1 MASVSSLS
9 SGSSIYGSR
18 NSHIIS
24 GLASGMDTESMIEG
38 MVQGIKSKIDK
49 QKQQKTILG
58 WQQQAYR
65 SISDQLVSLST
76 KYTSYTSSTNLMSQ
90 DFFKP
95 SIITALGKYASSI
108 SASGSTSSNIE
119 IFQASKAQTESISFT
134 GLNGVANSSSNSVVG
149 KFEQGADIGIDIV
162 NGTGEDI
169 SAFEG
174 KYITFEY
181 NNKTY
186 TIDLPA
192 DPTTLGTKE
201 DGTQYSYDSAKDV
214 ADVINKQL
222 SEIKVG
228 ESDKLSDYIQVGTN
242 DKGTASDTS
251 DDVIEISLT
260 DKASGN
266 FEITGGSS
274 EALEGL
280 GLEKG
285 DKISSSATDKKLT
298 GDTFSTTVQKDI
310 KDILIGSTIT
320 LNYNGQSE
328 VIAFPNK
335 AEYEEILKAGDGLS
349 GVDKSNAVNKA
360 FEDFL
365 QKKIDKA
372 FGYGRIDVTN
382 TLEGDRSGLFN
393 LGFELK
399 GSNANNDTLSIT
411 SGSTGLVGSSSIFG
425 FDFGAS
431 NRINANDTLAE
442 LGIKLDGMN
451 AVKGVGTP
459 TLQDD
464 GKTYKDDNG
473 NIVDKDGNRLDAKGN
488 KIYALNINGVEIG
501 QYTQD
506 SKLSTIMSDIN
517 NSDAG
522 VKVTYSSTTNQFAF
536 TASNGGSGGRVEINN
551 DNNNNL
557 AAAIF
562 GSVTYDSNTGDMTV
576 KTKDST
582 VTVNKDGTAQGDTGS
597 INVTRGK
604 DASITAIINGVEKT
618 LTSGTN
624 AFTIDGLAI
633 TVNSE
638 FAIEKKDGKYSESGV
653 TFNQSVDTDKIVNAV
668 KTFVEEYNKMLADL
682 GTAYTTQPSNKYAP
696 LTDDQKADMTEKQ
709 IEEYE
714 KKAKEGILFADSDLK
729 SLASD
734 LRFLFSDSALEEI
747 GIKTSTEASDRG
759 KLSIDENKLRA
770 AIEGN
775 LDSVK
780 DAFAAPIDEKG
791 VNGGAMPKLKQV
803 LDKYAATTGAVK
815 GILIEKAGSQF
826 SPSALLN
833 NQIKSEIEDID
844 EIIDKLT
851 DQLNDKIDFYTSKFS
866 KLEVLIS
873 QMNSQSSYLSSMS
886 GGY

>member
-9 SGSSIYGSR
+9 SSSSIYGSR

-49 QKQQKTILG
+49 QKQQQTILG

-95 SIITALGKYASSI
+95 SIITALGNYASSI

-119 IFQASKAQTESISFT
+119 ILKASKAQTESISFT
-134 GLNGVANSSSNSVVG
+134 GLNGVADSSSNSVVG

-162 NGTGEDI
+162 NGKGEDI

-192 DPTTLGTKE
+192 DPSTLGTKE

-228 ESDKLSDYIQVGTN
+228 DSDKLSDYIQVGTN
-242 DKGTASDTS
+242 DKGTAGDTS

-260 DKASGN
+260 NKSSGN

-310 KDILIGSTIT
+310 KDLLIGSTIT

-328 VIAFPNK
+328 VIAFPNQ
-335 AEYEEILKAGDGLS
+335 AEYEEILKAGDA
-349 GVDKSNAVNKA
+349 NAVNKA

-382 TLEGDRSGLFN
+382 TVTSDKDPNNDSLFN
-393 LGFELK
+393 LGFKLN

-431 NRINANDTLAE
+431 NRINTNDTLDE
-442 LGIKLDGMN
+442 LGIKLNGLTAD
-451 AVKGVGTP
+451 A
-459 TLQDD
+459 D
-464 GKTYKDDNG
+464 GKYT
-473 NIVDKDGNRLDAKGN
+473 
-488 KIYALNINGVEIG
+488 LNINGVEVG
-501 QYTQD
+501 KYTKD
-506 SKLSTIMSDIN
+506 TKLSTIMSDIN

-522 VKVTYSSTTNQFAF
+522 VKVTYSSTTNQFVF

-562 GSVTYDSNTGDMTV
+562 GSVTYDNSGNMQ
-576 KTKDST
+576 
-582 VTVNKDGTAQGDTGS
+582 VTTMNEDGLQNVVVVDKDGNSAAMLDGTYGV
-597 INVTRGK
+597 NVTRGK
-604 DASITAIINGVEKT
+604 DAQITAVINGVEKT

-633 TVNSE
+633 TVNSGFE
-638 FAIEKKDGKYSESGV
+638 VKGDESGV
-653 TFNQSVDTDKIVNAV
+653 TFNQSVDTDKIVDAV

-682 GTAYTTQPSNKYAP
+682 GTAYTTQPSKGYTA

-747 GIKTSTEASDRG
+747 GITTSTEASDRG

-780 DAFAAPIDEKG
+780 DAFAAPLDEKG
-791 VNGGAMPKLKQV
+791 VNGGAMPKLKEV

-873 QMNSQSSYLSSMS
+873 QMNSQSSYLSGMS

>member
-49 QKQQKTILG
+49 QKQQQTILG
-58 WQQQAYR
+58 WQQKAYR

-335 AEYEEILKAGDGLS
+335 AEYEEILKAGDA
-349 GVDKSNAVNKA
+349 DAVNKA

-382 TLEGDRSGLFN
+382 TATKDGNFN

-399 GSNANNDTLSIT
+399 GSNAKNDTLSIT

-431 NRINANDTLAE
+431 NRINTNDTLAE

-506 SKLSTIMSDIN
+506 SKLSTIISNIN

-522 VKVTYSSTTNQFAF
+522 VKVTYSSTTNQFVF

-562 GSVTYDSNTGDMTV
+562 GSVTYD
-576 KTKDST
+576 DSENMQ
-582 VTVNKDGTAQGDTGS
+582 VTTMNEDGLQNVVVVDKDGNSAAMLDGIYGV
-597 INVTRGK
+597 NVTRGK
-604 DASITAIINGVEKT
+604 DASITAVINGVEKT

-653 TFNQSVDTDKIVNAV
+653 TFNQSVDTDKIVDAV

-873 QMNSQSSYLSSMS
+873 QMNSQSSYLSGMS

>member
-9 SGSSIYGSR
+9 SSSSIYGSR

-49 QKQQKTILG
+49 QKQQQTILG

-95 SIITALGKYASSI
+95 SIITALGNYASSI

-119 IFQASKAQTESISFT
+119 ILKASKAQTESISFT
-134 GLNGVANSSSNSVVG
+134 GLNGVADSSSNSVIG

-162 NGTGEDI
+162 NGKGEDI

-192 DPTTLGTKE
+192 DPSTLGTKK
-201 DGTQYSYDSAKDV
+201 DGTEYNYNSAKDV

-228 ESDKLSDYIQVGTN
+228 DSDKLSDYIQVGTN
-242 DKGTASDTS
+242 DKGTADDTS

-260 DKASGN
+260 DKTSGN
-266 FEITGGSS
+266 FEIKGGSS
-274 EALEGL
+274 EALQGL

-285 DKISSSATDKKLT
+285 DKISSTATDKKLT

-310 KDILIGSTIT
+310 KDLLIGSTIT

-328 VIAFPNK
+328 IIAFPNK
-335 AEYEEILKAGDGLS
+335 AEYEEILKAGDA
-349 GVDKSNAVNKA
+349 NAVNKA

-382 TLEGDRSGLFN
+382 TLEGDGSGLFN

-431 NRINANDTLAE
+431 NRINTNDTLAE

-522 VKVTYSSTTNQFAF
+522 VKVTYSSTTNQFVF

-551 DNNNNL
+551 DNNDNL

-562 GSVTYDSNTGDMTV
+562 GSVKYGTENGKESITIGRDDGVV
-576 KTKDST
+576 KITEKE
-582 VTVNKDGTAQGDTGS
+582 DGTYETTVEEGKNTITMTQ
-597 INVTRGK
+597 GK
-604 DASITAIINGVEKT
+604 DAQITAVINGVEKT

-633 TVNSE
+633 TVNSGFE
-638 FAIEKKDGKYSESGV
+638 VKGDESGV
-653 TFNQSVDTDKIVNAV
+653 TFNQSVDTDKIVDAV

-682 GTAYTTQPSNKYAP
+682 GTAYTTQPSKGYTA

-747 GIKTSTEASDRG
+747 GITTSTEASDRG

-775 LDSVK
+775 LDAVK
-780 DAFAAPIDEKG
+780 DAFAAPLDEKG
-791 VNGGAMPKLKQV
+791 ANGGAMPKLKEV

-873 QMNSQSSYLSSMS
+873 QMNSQSSYLSGMS

>member
-49 QKQQKTILG
+49 QKQQQTILG

-382 TLEGDRSGLFN
+382 TLEGDGSGLFN

-431 NRINANDTLAE
+431 NRINTNDTLDE

-522 VKVTYSSTTNQFAF
+522 VKVTYSSTTNQFVF

-562 GSVTYDSNTGDMTV
+562 GSVDYSTGNAVVNRASGSGDSSV
-576 KTKDST
+576 
-582 VTVNKDGTAQGDTGS
+582 VN
-597 INVTRGK
+597 GK
-604 DASITAIINGVEKT
+604 DASITAVINGVEKT

-638 FAIEKKDGKYSESGV
+638 FEIKKTDGIKYDESGV
-653 TFNQSVDTDKIVNAV
+653 TFNQSVDTDKIVDAV

-682 GTAYTTQPSNKYAP
+682 GTAYTTQPNKNYTA

-873 QMNSQSSYLSSMS
+873 QMNSQSSYLSGMS

>member
-9 SGSSIYGSR
+9 SSSSIYGSR

-49 QKQQKTILG
+49 QKQQQTILG

-95 SIITALGKYASSI
+95 SIITALGNYASSI

-119 IFQASKAQTESISFT
+119 ILKASKAQTESISFT
-134 GLNGVANSSSNSVVG
+134 GLNEVADSSSNSVVG

-162 NGTGEDI
+162 NGKGEDI

-192 DPTTLGTKE
+192 DPSTLGTKE

-228 ESDKLSDYIQVGTN
+228 DSDKLSDYIQVGTN
-242 DKGTASDTS
+242 DKGTAGDTS

-260 DKASGN
+260 NKSSGN

-310 KDILIGSTIT
+310 KDLLIGSTIT

-328 VIAFPNK
+328 VIAFPNQ

-382 TLEGDRSGLFN
+382 TVTSDKDPNNDSLFN
-393 LGFELK
+393 LGFKLN

-431 NRINANDTLAE
+431 NRINTNDTLDE
-442 LGIKLDGMN
+442 LGIKLNGLTAD
-451 AVKGVGTP
+451 A
-459 TLQDD
+459 D
-464 GKTYKDDNG
+464 GKYT
-473 NIVDKDGNRLDAKGN
+473 
-488 KIYALNINGVEIG
+488 LNINGVEVG
-501 QYTQD
+501 KYTKD
-506 SKLSTIMSDIN
+506 TKLSTIMSDIN

-522 VKVTYSSTTNQFAF
+522 VKVTYSSTTNQFVF
-536 TASNGGSGGRVEINN
+536 TATNGGSGGRVEINN
-551 DNNNNL
+551 DNNDNL

-562 GSVTYDSNTGDMTV
+562 GSVKYDSNTGDMTV
-576 KTKDST
+576 TTKDKDAET
-582 VTVNKDGTAQGDTGS
+582 GQVTENKVTIKKDGNIDSSSGNAND

-604 DASITAIINGVEKT
+604 DASITAVINGVEKT

-633 TVNSE
+633 TVNSGFE
-638 FAIEKKDGKYSESGV
+638 VKGDESGV
-653 TFNQSVDTDKIVNAV
+653 TFNQSVDTDKIVDAV

-682 GTAYTTQPSNKYAP
+682 GTAYTTQPSKGYTA

-747 GIKTSTEASDRG
+747 GITTSTEASDRG

-780 DAFAAPIDEKG
+780 DAFAAPLDEKG
-791 VNGGAMPKLKQV
+791 VNGGAMPKLKEV

-873 QMNSQSSYLSSMS
+873 QMNSQSSYLSGMS

>member
-9 SGSSIYGSR
+9 SSSSIYGSR

-49 QKQQKTILG
+49 QKQQQTILG

-119 IFQASKAQTESISFT
+119 ILKASKAQTESISFT
-134 GLNGVANSSSNSVVG
+134 GLNGVADSSSNSVVG

-162 NGTGEDI
+162 NGKGEDI

-192 DPTTLGTKE
+192 DPSTLGTKK

-228 ESDKLSDYIQVGTN
+228 DSDKLSDYIQVGTN
-242 DKGTASDTS
+242 DKGTAGDTS

-260 DKASGN
+260 NKSSGN

-274 EALEGL
+274 EALQGL

-285 DKISSSATDKKLT
+285 DKISSTATDKKLT
-298 GDTFSTTVQKDI
+298 GDTFSTTVKKDI
-310 KDILIGSTIT
+310 KDLLIGSTIT

-328 VIAFPNK
+328 IIAFPNK
-335 AEYEEILKAGDGLS
+335 AEYEEILKAGDA
-349 GVDKSNAVNKA
+349 NAVNKA

-382 TLEGDRSGLFN
+382 TLEGDGSGLFN

-431 NRINANDTLAE
+431 NRINTNDTLAE

-522 VKVTYSSTTNQFAF
+522 VKVTYSSTTNQFVF
-536 TASNGGSGGRVEINN
+536 TATNGGSGGRVEINN

-562 GSVTYDSNTGDMTV
+562 GSVTYDNSGNMQ
-576 KTKDST
+576 
-582 VTVNKDGTAQGDTGS
+582 VTTMNEDGLQNVVVVDKDGNSAAMLDGTYGV
-597 INVTRGK
+597 NVTRGK
-604 DASITAIINGVEKT
+604 DASITAVINGVEKT

-633 TVNSE
+633 TVNSGFE
-638 FAIEKKDGKYSESGV
+638 VKGDESGV
-653 TFNQSVDTDKIVNAV
+653 TFNQSVDTDKIVDAV

-682 GTAYTTQPSNKYAP
+682 GTAYTTQPSKGYTA

-747 GIKTSTEASDRG
+747 GITTSTEASDRG

-780 DAFAAPIDEKG
+780 DAFAAPLDEKG
-791 VNGGAMPKLKQV
+791 VNGGAMPKLKEV

-873 QMNSQSSYLSSMS
+873 QMNSQSSYLSGMS

>member
-9 SGSSIYGSR
+9 SSSSIYGSR

-49 QKQQKTILG
+49 QKQQQTILG

-95 SIITALGKYASSI
+95 SIITALGNYASSI

-119 IFQASKAQTESISFT
+119 ILKASKAQTESISFT
-134 GLNGVANSSSNSVVG
+134 GLNGVADSSSNSVVG

-162 NGTGEDI
+162 NGKGEDI

-192 DPTTLGTKE
+192 DPSTLGTKE

-228 ESDKLSDYIQVGTN
+228 DSDKLSNYIQVGTN
-242 DKGTASDTS
+242 DKGTAGDTS

-260 DKASGN
+260 NKSSGS
-266 FEITGGSS
+266 FEIKGGSS

-310 KDILIGSTIT
+310 KDLLIGSTIT

-328 VIAFPNK
+328 IIAFPNK
-335 AEYEEILKAGDGLS
+335 AEYEEILKAGDA
-349 GVDKSNAVNKA
+349 NAVNKA

-382 TLEGDRSGLFN
+382 TVTSDKDPNNDSLFN
-393 LGFELK
+393 LGFKLN

-431 NRINANDTLAE
+431 NRINTNDTLDE
-442 LGIKLDGMN
+442 LGIKLNGLTAD
-451 AVKGVGTP
+451 A
-459 TLQDD
+459 D
-464 GKTYKDDNG
+464 GKYT
-473 NIVDKDGNRLDAKGN
+473 
-488 KIYALNINGVEIG
+488 LNINGVEVG
-501 QYTQD
+501 KYTKD
-506 SKLSTIMSDIN
+506 TKLSTIMSDIN

-522 VKVTYSSTTNQFAF
+522 VKVTYSSTTNQFVF

-562 GSVTYDSNTGDMTV
+562 GSVTYDNSGNMQ
-576 KTKDST
+576 
-582 VTVNKDGTAQGDTGS
+582 VTTMNEDGLQNVVVVDKDGNSAAMLDGTYGV
-597 INVTRGK
+597 NVTRGK
-604 DASITAIINGVEKT
+604 DASITAVINGVEKT

-633 TVNSE
+633 TVNSGFE
-638 FAIEKKDGKYSESGV
+638 VKGDESGV
-653 TFNQSVDTDKIVNAV
+653 TFNQSVDTDKIVDAV

-682 GTAYTTQPSNKYAP
+682 GTAYTTQPSKGYTA

-747 GIKTSTEASDRG
+747 GITTSTEASDRG

-775 LDSVK
+775 LDAVK
-780 DAFAAPIDEKG
+780 DAFAAPLDEKG
-791 VNGGAMPKLKQV
+791 ANGGAMPKLKEV

-873 QMNSQSSYLSSMS
+873 QMNSQSSYLSGMS